1 MSMLEW
7 AAEEVRIA
15 CEKERAAIT
24 ETKGDL
30 DTGSQEYVECCYQ
43 SALKAYNSLCNDE
56 HSGLSFSIT
65 AGILKRLCS
74 GYPLTP
80 IEDVDDVW
88 NLVNETPTKTEY
100 QCRRMY
106 SLFKTVFKEDG
117 SVQFHDTDRFLCVD
131 PSGATYT
138 NNFINQQL
146 SKLYPLTMPYM
157 PNGKFLVKAFDFA
170 TNANPGEFDTIL
182 IRSVKEPNGQEVL
195 LNLCYK
201 ETKNGFEQIQL
212 AEYEERYKAF
222 LASAEAQA
230 KVKKVN
236 ESETGTPNDPA
247 ETI

>member
-1 MSMLEW
+1 MSMSEW

-30 DTGSQEYVECCYQ
+30 DTGFQGYVECCYQ

-56 HSGLSFSIT
+56 HSGMRFSIT
-65 AGILKRLCS
+65 ASILKRLCS

-88 NLVNETPTKTEY
+88 NLVHETPTKLEY

-106 SLFKTVFKEDG
+106 SLFKTVSKEDG
-117 SVQFHDTDRFLCVD
+117 SIQFHDVERFICVD
-131 PSGATYT
+131 PNGSTYT

-146 SKLYPLTMPYM
+146 GKLYPLTLPYM
-157 PNGKFLVKAFDFA
+157 PEGKFLVKTFDFA

-182 IRSVKEPNGQEVL
+182 IRSVKEPSGQEVL
-195 LNLCYK
+195 LNLCFK
-201 ETKNGFEQIQL
+201 ETKNGFEQIEL
-212 AEYEERYKAF
+212 KEYEERYQQY

-230 KVKKVN
+230 KVRRAVKAEVD
-236 ESETGTPNDPA
+236 NDSA
-247 ETI
+247 KTV

>member
-1 MSMLEW
+1 MSMSEW

-15 CEKERAAIT
+15 CERERATTIET
-24 ETKGDL
+24 EKDVDAMMQAYTE
-30 DTGSQEYVECCYQ
+30 SCYQ
-43 SALKAYNSLCNDE
+43 SALKAYNSLCGDG
-56 HSGLSFSIT
+56 HSGMSFNIT

-80 IEDVDDVW
+80 IEDVEEVW
-88 NLVNETPTKTEY
+88 NLVHETPTTLEY

-106 SLFKTVFKEDG
+106 SLFKTVYKEDG
-117 SVQFHDTDRFLCVD
+117 SVYYHDNDRFICVD
-131 PSGATYT
+131 PNGATYT

-182 IRSVKEPNGQEVL
+182 IRSVKEPNGQEIL

-201 ETKNGFEQIQL
+201 ETKNGFKPIEL
-212 AEYEERYKAF
+212 KEYEERYKSF
-222 LASAEAQA
+222 LASAELQ
-230 KVKKVN
+230 KK
-236 ESETGTPNDPA
+236 A
-247 ETI
+247 EKIIEAVDDAVDNL

>member
-1 MSMLEW
+1 MSMSEW

-15 CEKERAAIT
+15 CERERATII
-24 ETKGDL
+24 ETDKDV
-30 DTGSQEYVECCYQ
+30 DAMMQEYTESCYQ
-43 SALKAYNSLCNDE
+43 SALKAYNSLCGDG
-56 HSGLSFSIT
+56 HSGMSFSIT

-80 IEDVDDVW
+80 IDDTDSVW
-88 NLVNETPTKTEY
+88 NLINETPDKIEY

-106 SLFKTVFKEDG
+106 SLFKTVSKADG
-117 SVQFHDTDRFLCVD
+117 SVQFHDIDRFLCVNPD
-131 PSGATYT
+131 GTTYT

-146 SKLYPLTMPYM
+146 SRLYPLTMPYM

-230 KVKKVN
+230 KVKRATEAN
-236 ESETGTPNDPA
+236 TGTPNDPA

>member
-1 MSMLEW
+1 MSMTEW
-7 AAEEVRIA
+7 AEEEIRIA
-15 CEKERAAIT
+15 CERKCAAMEKEDS
-24 ETKGDL
+24 DL
-30 DTGSQEYVECCYQ
+30 SKMELEYAKSCYQ
-43 SALKAYNSLCNDE
+43 SALKAYKSLCGDG
-56 HSGLSFSIT
+56 HSGMSFNIT

-80 IEDVDDVW
+80 IEDVEEVW
-88 NLVNETPTKTEY
+88 NLVHETPTTMEY

-106 SLFKTVFKEDG
+106 SLFKTVHKEDG
-117 SVQFHDTDRFLCVD
+117 SVYYHDNDRFICVD
-131 PSGATYT
+131 PNGATYT
-138 NNFINQQL
+138 NNFINRQL

-230 KVKKVN
+230 KVKRATEAN
-236 ESETGTPNDPA
+236 TGTSNDPA

>member
-1 MSMLEW
+1 MSMTEW
-7 AAEEVRIA
+7 AEEEIRIA
-15 CEKERAAIT
+15 CERECAAMEKEDS
-24 ETKGDL
+24 DL
-30 DTGSQEYVECCYQ
+30 SKMELEYAKSCYQ
-43 SALKAYNSLCNDE
+43 SALKAYKSLCGDG
-56 HSGLSFSIT
+56 HSGMSFNIT

-80 IEDVDDVW
+80 IEDVEEVW
-88 NLVNETPTKTEY
+88 NLVHETPTTLEY

-106 SLFKTVFKEDG
+106 SLFKTVYKEDG
-117 SVQFHDTDRFLCVD
+117 SVYYHDNDRFICVD
-131 PSGATYT
+131 PNGATYT

-157 PNGKFLVKAFDFA
+157 PNGKFMVKAFDFA

-212 AEYEERYKAF
+212 TEYEERYKAF

-230 KVKKVN
+230 KVKRAT
-236 ESETGTPNDPA
+236 EAETGKPNDPA

>member
-1 MSMLEW
+1 MSMSEW

-15 CEKERAAIT
+15 CERERATTIET
-24 ETKGDL
+24 EKDVDAMMQAYTEG
-30 DTGSQEYVECCYQ
+30 CYQ
-43 SALKAYNSLCNDE
+43 SALEAYNSLCGDG
-56 HSGLSFSIT
+56 HSGMSFNIT

-80 IEDVDDVW
+80 IEDVEEVW
-88 NLVNETPTKTEY
+88 NLVRETPTTMVY
-100 QCRRMY
+100 QCRRMS
-106 SLFKTVFKEDG
+106 SLFKTVYKEDG
-117 SVQFHDTDRFLCVD
+117 SVYYHDIDRFICVD
-131 PSGATYT
+131 PNGVTYT

-157 PNGKFLVKAFDFA
+157 PNGKFMVKAFDFA

-212 AEYEERYKAF
+212 SEYEERYKAF

-230 KVKKVN
+230 KVKRATEAN
-236 ESETGTPNDPA
+236 TGTPND
-247 ETI
+247 